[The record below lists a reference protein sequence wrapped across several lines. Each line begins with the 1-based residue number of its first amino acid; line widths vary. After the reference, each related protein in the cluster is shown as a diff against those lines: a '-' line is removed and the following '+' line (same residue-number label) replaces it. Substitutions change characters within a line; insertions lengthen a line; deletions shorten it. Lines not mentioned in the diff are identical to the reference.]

1 VETVPPISATPTWP
15 RTVAKKVWIALR
27 FVSFGLGG
35 LWLLIIFSFEFIA
48 GVHPQPATVTSI
60 SPLLALPIALA
71 GALMILFA
79 VGSWGRWAY
88 LWVILSIPLT
98 LLLTTTVLPGDKGIA
113 VGLALALTASAS
125 NAAVRAYYRR
135 RTPPI
140 DNPTL

>member
-1 VETVPPISATPTWP
+1 VETAPSIGATRTWP
-15 RTVAKKVWIALR
+15 RTVGRKAWIALR
-27 FVSFGLGG
+27 FVLFGLGG

-48 GVHPQPATVTSI
+48 GIHPQPATVTSI

-79 VGSWGRWAY
+79 VGSWGQWAY
-88 LWVILSIPLT
+88 LWVILSIPTT
-98 LLLTTTVLPGDKGIA
+98 LLLTAIVVPGDKGLA

-140 DNPTL
+140 NNPSL